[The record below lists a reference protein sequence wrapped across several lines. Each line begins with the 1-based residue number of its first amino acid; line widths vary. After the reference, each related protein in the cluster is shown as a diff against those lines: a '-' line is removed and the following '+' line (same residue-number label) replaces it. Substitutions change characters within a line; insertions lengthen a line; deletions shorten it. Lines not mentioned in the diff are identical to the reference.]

1 MNEQQLYDFGDGLP
15 VNTTLKVQLR
25 ERLTAPWK
33 HVRWWT
39 LALTAGAVTAM
50 LVFLNIEVTSKTP
63 ALEARDLDLV
73 GQTTIQ
79 QVANG
84 PVAYVGET
92 ELGPVFL
99 VPATGIELYKT
110 DGGTVVL
117 ASAEQLEAG
126 SSSAETVQNAC
137 LSLDG
142 KTVAYE
148 LDQNIYTLDTATG
161 ERRLVLM
168 GSPDGTFSLDHPAF
182 WNYPAFVGSGMLVA
196 TRVTSSVENGKLT
209 IDNFGG
215 IVLVNLKDGTQ
226 TVLAEHGG
234 LPSAT
239 RDGKTIVFTQLGDA
253 QPVAQLT
260 LEGRVTRHYGQQGD
274 HSAVIS
280 PDGRYIVFLT
290 KGQELAVTDAGS
302 FSTRRI
308 LGQGDFYDLRWSQ
321 DSKSV
326 YLLKFADIEGWS
338 ATYLEKLEFGKSD
351 VSSAQ
356 DAIRKYLEAL
366 ILHQDD
372 IMRTVWKQVPFEG
385 PLSGPGAQPVGY
397 AIGTVRQANG
407 KTLVSAQETYAYAM
421 NPWGIIQDT
430 VFTVV
435 QQQDGRYLIETV
447 SDGPRLFMT
456 LTGRDNRITVAKPD
470 INGDSSHGDAKTYQT
485 LFDLNGSFNE
495 ELKKETGLEVTGWGA
510 SQKAGDDAARQVGA
524 TPLDPNGFHLTALG
538 YDPDAGWV
546 VFALQRAN
554 GDYRLYAVR
563 IRQDVSVEPMAR
575 LIGKGSGAFVQSLV
589 LNNEGRVLVNLD
601 MALQNGV
608 VLHQG
613 MVCDVGQREYAPSTA
628 LADFMTKGGWRV
640 MTAFWRGDT
649 LAVAV
654 TRSTGET
661 AIDSHVVDVNP
672 VTGALAQIP

>member
-1 MNEQQLYDFGDGLP
+1 MNEQQLYDFGDRLL
-15 VNTTLKVQLR
+15 VNIALKVQLR
-25 ERLTAPWK
+25 QRLAAPRK
-33 HVRWWT
+33 HIRWWT
-39 LALTAGAVTAM
+39 LALSAGAVTAL
-50 LVFLNIEVTSKTP
+50 LVFLNIATTSRTP

-92 ELGPVFL
+92 EQGPVFL
-99 VPATGIELYKT
+99 IPATGIELYET

-117 ASAEQLEAG
+117 ASARQLTAG
-126 SSSAETVQNAC
+126 SSSAEMVQNAC

-148 LDQNIYTLDTATG
+148 LDQNIYTLDTASG
-161 ERRLVLM
+161 ERRLVLASSTDM
-168 GSPDGTFSLDHPAF
+168 TVSWDR
-182 WNYPAFVGSGMLVA
+182 PAFVGSGMLVA
-196 TRVTSSVENGKLT
+196 TRVTSSVENGKLA

-215 IVLVNLKDGTQ
+215 IVLVNLKDGAQ

-239 RDGKTIVFTQLGDA
+239 RDGKTVVFTQLDDA
-253 QPVAQLT
+253 QPVVQVA
-260 LEGRVTRHYGQQGD
+260 LEERVTRRYGQQGD

-290 KGQELAVTDAGS
+290 KSQELAVTDAGS

-308 LGQGDFYDLRWSQ
+308 LGKGTFYDLRWSR

-326 YLLKFADIEGWS
+326 YLLKFAHIVGWS
-338 ATYLEKLEFGKSD
+338 AMYLEKLELGKTD
-351 VSSAQ
+351 VANAQ
-356 DAIRKYLEAL
+356 DAVRKYLEAL

-397 AIGTVRQANG
+397 TIGTVRQANG
-407 KTLVSAQETYAYAM
+407 KTLVSAQTTYAYAM

-430 VFTVV
+430 IFTVV
-435 QQQDGRYLIETV
+435 HQDDRYLIETV
-447 SDGPRLFMT
+447 SDGPRLFMV
-456 LTGRDNRITVAKPD
+456 LTGRDNQITVAKPD
-470 INGDSSHGDAKTYQT
+470 ENGDSSHGDAKTYQT

-495 ELKKETGLEVTGWGA
+495 ELKKETGLQVTGWGA

-563 IRQDVSVEPMAR
+563 ARQDVSVEPAAR
-575 LIGKGSGAFVQSLV
+575 LIGKGSGAFVQSLI

-601 MALQNGV
+601 TASQNGT
-608 VLHQG
+608 VLHQV
-613 MVCDVGQREYAPSTA
+613 MICDVDQKEYAPSTA
-628 LADFMTKGGWRV
+628 LADFMTKGGWHV

-649 LAVAV
+649 LAVVV
-654 TRSTGET
+654 TRSTGKT
-661 AIDSHVVDVNP
+661 AIDSRIVEVNP
-672 VTGALAQIP
+672 VTGTLARKP

>member
-1 MNEQQLYDFGDGLP
+1 MNEQQLYDFGDDLP
-15 VNTTLKVQLR
+15 VNTALKVQLR
-25 ERLTAPWK
+25 ERLTVPHK

-39 LALTAGAVTAM
+39 LALAAGAVTAV
-50 LVFLNIEVTSKTP
+50 LVLLNIVVTSRIP
-63 ALEARDLDLV
+63 ALEARDLDIV

-92 ELGPVFL
+92 EQGPVFL
-99 VPATGIELYKT
+99 VPATGIELYRT
-110 DGGTVVL
+110 DGKTVVL
-117 ASAEQLEAG
+117 ASTKQLTAG

-137 LSLDG
+137 LSPNG

-148 LDQNIYTLDTATG
+148 LNQNIYMLDTASG
-161 ERRLVLM
+161 ERRLVLASSTDM
-168 GSPDGTFSLDHPAF
+168 TVS
-182 WNYPAFVGSGMLVA
+182 WNHPAFVGSGMLVA
-196 TRVTSSVENGKLT
+196 TRVTSSVDNQKLV
-209 IDNFGG
+209 IDSFGG
-215 IVLVNLKDGTQ
+215 IVLVDLNDGAQ
-226 TVLAEHGG
+226 TVLAENGG

-239 RDGKTIVFTQLGDA
+239 RDGKTIVFTQPDVA
-253 QPVAQLT
+253 QPVVQFT
-260 LEGRVTRHYGQQGD
+260 LEGSVTRHYGQQGD

-290 KGQELAVTDAGS
+290 KSQELAVTDAGS

-308 LGQGDFYDLRWSQ
+308 LGQGDFYDLRWSR
-321 DSKSV
+321 DSRSI
-326 YLLKFADIEGWS
+326 YLLKFAHIEGWS

-356 DAIRKYLEAL
+356 DAVRKYLEAL
-366 ILHQDD
+366 ILHEDD
-372 IMRTVWKQVPFEG
+372 IMRTVWKQVPFQG

-397 AIGTVRQANG
+397 TIGTVRQENG
-407 KTLVSAQETYAYAM
+407 KTLVSAQTTYAYAM

-430 VFTVV
+430 IFTVV
-435 QQQDGRYLIETV
+435 QQDGRYLIETV
-447 SDGPRLFMT
+447 SDGPRLFMV
-456 LTGRDNRITVAKPD
+456 LTGRDNQITVAKPD
-470 INGDSSHGDAKTYQT
+470 ENGDSSHGDAKTYQT

-495 ELKKETGLEVTGWGA
+495 ELKQETGLQVTGWGA

-524 TPLDPNGFHLTALG
+524 TPLDANGFHLTVLG

-563 IRQDVSVEPMAR
+563 VQQDASVTPTAR
-575 LIGKGSGAFVQSLV
+575 LIGKGSGAFVQSLL

-601 MALQNGV
+601 TVPQNGA
-608 VLHQG
+608 VLHQV
-613 MVCDVGQREYAPSTA
+613 MICDVDQRKYVPSTA

-640 MTAFWRGDT
+640 MTAFWRGDM
-649 LAVAV
+649 LAVVV
-654 TRSTGET
+654 TRSTGKT
-661 AIDSHVVDVNP
+661 AIDSHVVEVNP
-672 VTGALAQIP
+672 VTGALAQKP

>member
-1 MNEQQLYDFGDGLP
+1 MNEQQLYDFGDDLP
-15 VNTTLKVQLR
+15 VNTALKVQLR
-25 ERLTAPWK
+25 ERLTAPRK
-33 HVRWWT
+33 HIRWWT
-39 LALTAGAVTAM
+39 LALTAGAVTA
-50 LVFLNIEVTSKTP
+50 LFVFLNIEVTSKTP

-110 DGGTVVL
+110 DGKTVVL
-117 ASAEQLEAG
+117 ASAKQLMAG

-137 LSLDG
+137 LSQDG

-148 LDQNIYTLDTATG
+148 LDQNIYTLDTASG
-161 ERRLVLM
+161 EHRLVLASSTDM
-168 GSPDGTFSLDHPAF
+168 TVSWDR
-182 WNYPAFVGSGMLVA
+182 PAFVGSGMLVA

-234 LPSAT
+234 LPSVT
-239 RDGKTIVFTQLGDA
+239 RDGKTVVFTQLGDA

-274 HSAVIS
+274 YSAVIS

-290 KGQELAVTDAGS
+290 KSQELAVTDAGS

-308 LGQGDFYDLRWSQ
+308 LGKGDFYDLRWSR
-321 DSKSV
+321 DSKGI
-326 YLLKFADIEGWS
+326 YLLKAASIEGWS
-338 ATYLEKLEFGKSD
+338 ATYLEKLELGKTD
-351 VSSAQ
+351 VANAQ
-356 DAIRKYLEAL
+356 DAVRKYLEAL

-397 AIGTVRQANG
+397 TIGTVRQANG

-421 NPWGIIQDT
+421 NPWEIIQDT
-430 VFTVV
+430 VFTIV

-563 IRQDVSVEPMAR
+563 IWQDVSVEPTAR
-575 LIGKGSGAFVQSLV
+575 LIGKGSGAFVQSLI

-601 MALQNGV
+601 TVPQNGA
-608 VLHQG
+608 VLHQV
-613 MVCDVGQREYAPSTA
+613 MICDVDQREYAASTA
-628 LADFMTKGGWRV
+628 LADFMTKGGWHV
-640 MTAFWRGDT
+640 MTGFWRGDT

-672 VTGALAQIP
+672 VTGALAQTP

>member
-1 MNEQQLYDFGDGLP
+1 MNEQQLYDFGDDLP
-15 VNTTLKVQLR
+15 VNTALKVQLR
-25 ERLTAPWK
+25 ERLTAPRK

-50 LVFLNIEVTSKTP
+50 LVFLNLAVTSKTP

-92 ELGPVFL
+92 ELGPVFV
-99 VPATGIELYKT
+99 VPTTGIELYKT
-110 DGGTVVL
+110 DGKTVVL
-117 ASAEQLEAG
+117 ASAKQLMAG

-137 LSLDG
+137 LSQDG

-148 LDQNIYTLDTATG
+148 LDQSIYMLDTASG
-161 ERRLVLM
+161 ERRLVLASSTDM
-168 GSPDGTFSLDHPAF
+168 TVS
-182 WNYPAFVGSGMLVA
+182 WNHPAFVGSGTLVA
-196 TRVTSSVENGKLT
+196 TRVTSSVKNGKLA

-215 IVLVNLKDGTQ
+215 IVLVNLKDGAQ

-239 RDGKTIVFTQLGDA
+239 RDGKTIVFTQMDAA
-253 QPVAQLT
+253 QPVVQLT
-260 LEGRVTRHYGQQGD
+260 VTTYTTHQYGQQGD

-280 PDGRYIVFLT
+280 PDGQYIVFLT
-290 KGQELAVTDAGS
+290 KSQELAVTDAGS

-308 LGQGDFYDLRWSQ
+308 LGKGDFYDLRWSR
-321 DSKSV
+321 DSRSI
-326 YLLKFADIEGWS
+326 YLLKYAHIEGWS

-356 DAIRKYLEAL
+356 DAVRKYLEAL
-366 ILHQDD
+366 ILHEDD
-372 IMRTVWKQVPFEG
+372 IMRTVWKQVPFQG

-397 AIGTVRQANG
+397 TIGTVRQENG
-407 KTLVSAQETYAYAM
+407 KTLVSAQTTYAYAM
-421 NPWGIIQDT
+421 NPWDIIQDT
-430 VFTVV
+430 LFTVV
-435 QQQDGRYLIETV
+435 QEDDRYLIETV
-447 SDGPRLFMT
+447 SDGPRLFMV
-456 LTGRDNRITVAKPD
+456 LTGRDNQITVAKPD
-470 INGDSSHGDAKTYQT
+470 ENGDSSHGDAKTYQT

-495 ELKKETGLEVTGWGA
+495 ELKKETGMQITGWGA
-510 SQKAGDDAARQVGA
+510 SQTAGDDAARQVGA
-524 TPLDPNGFHLTALG
+524 TPLDPNGFHLTVLG
-538 YDPDAGWV
+538 YDSDAGWI

-563 IRQDVSVEPMAR
+563 VQQDASVTPAAR

-589 LNNEGRVLVNLD
+589 LNSEGHVLVNLD
-601 MALQNGV
+601 TAPQNGA
-608 VLHQG
+608 VLHQV
-613 MVCDVGQREYAPSTA
+613 MICDVNQREYAASTA
-628 LADFMTKGGWRV
+628 LADFMTKGGWHV
-640 MTAFWRGDT
+640 MTGFWRGDT

-654 TRSTGET
+654 TRSAGET

-672 VTGALAQIP
+672 VTGALAQTP

>member
-1 MNEQQLYDFGDGLP
+1 MNEQQLYDFGDHLP
-15 VNTTLKVQLR
+15 VNTVLKVQLR
-25 ERLTAPWK
+25 ERLAAPRK

-50 LVFLNIEVTSKTP
+50 LVFLNIAVTSRTP

-99 VPATGIELYKT
+99 VPATGIELYET

-117 ASAEQLEAG
+117 ASAKQLTAG
-126 SSSAETVQNAC
+126 SSSAEMVQNAC

-148 LDQNIYTLDTATG
+148 LDQNIYTLDTASG
-161 ERRLVLM
+161 ERRLVLASSTDM
-168 GSPDGTFSLDHPAF
+168 TVSWDR
-182 WNYPAFVGSGMLVA
+182 PAFVGSGMLVA

-215 IVLVNLKDGTQ
+215 IVLVNLKDGAQ

-239 RDGKTIVFTQLGDA
+239 HDGKTIVFTQPNTA

-302 FSTRRI
+302 FSTRRM
-308 LGQGDFYDLRWSQ
+308 LAKGTFYDLRWSR

-326 YLLKFADIEGWS
+326 YLLKFAHIVGWS
-338 ATYLEKLEFGKSD
+338 AMYLEKLELGKTD
-351 VSSAQ
+351 VANAQ
-356 DAIRKYLEAL
+356 DAVRKYLEAL

-397 AIGTVRQANG
+397 TIGTVRQANG
-407 KTLVSAQETYAYAM
+407 KTLVSAQTTYAYAM

-430 VFTVV
+430 IFTVV
-435 QQQDGRYLIETV
+435 HQDDRYLIETV
-447 SDGPRLFMT
+447 SDGPRLFMV
-456 LTGRDNRITVAKPD
+456 LTGRDNQITVAKPGE
-470 INGDSSHGDAKTYQT
+470 NGDSSHGDAKTYQT
-485 LFDLNGSFNE
+485 LFDLNASFNE
-495 ELKKETGLEVTGWGA
+495 ELKKETGLQVTGWGA

-524 TPLDPNGFHLTALG
+524 TALDPNGFHLTALG

-563 IRQDVSVEPMAR
+563 ARQDVSVEPAAR
-575 LIGKGSGAFVQSLV
+575 LIGKGSGAFVQSLI

-601 MALQNGV
+601 TAPQDGTV
-608 VLHQG
+608 VHQV
-613 MVCDVGQREYAPSTA
+613 MICDVDQKEYAPSTA
-628 LADFMTKGGWRV
+628 LAEFMTKGGWHV

-649 LAVAV
+649 LAVVV

-661 AIDSHVVDVNP
+661 AIDSRIVEVNP
-672 VTGALAQIP
+672 VTGALARKP

>member
-15 VNTTLKVQLR
+15 VNTVLKVQLR

-50 LVFLNIEVTSKTP
+50 LVFLNIEVASKTP

-79 QVANG
+79 QIANG

-92 ELGPVFL
+92 ERGPVFL

-110 DGGTVVL
+110 DGKTVVL
-117 ASAEQLEAG
+117 ASAKQLMAG

-137 LSLDG
+137 LSQDG

-148 LDQNIYTLDTATG
+148 LDQNIYMLDTASG
-161 ERRLVLM
+161 ERRLVLASSTDM
-168 GSPDGTFSLDHPAF
+168 TVSWDR
-182 WNYPAFVGSGMLVA
+182 PAFVGSGMLVA
-196 TRVTSSVENGKLT
+196 TRVTSSVENGKLA

-215 IVLVNLKDGTQ
+215 IVLVNLKDGAQ

-239 RDGKTIVFTQLGDA
+239 RDGKTVVFTQLDDV
-253 QPVAQLT
+253 QPVVQVA
-260 LEGRVTRHYGQQGD
+260 LEERVTRRYGQQGD

-290 KGQELAVTDAGS
+290 KSQELAVTDAGS

-308 LGQGDFYDLRWSQ
+308 LGQGDFYDLRWSR
-321 DSKSV
+321 DSRSI
-326 YLLKFADIEGWS
+326 YLLKFAHIEGWS
-338 ATYLEKLEFGKSD
+338 AMYLEKLEFGKSD

-356 DAIRKYLEAL
+356 DAVRKYLEAL
-366 ILHQDD
+366 ILHEDD

-397 AIGTVRQANG
+397 TIGTVRQENG

-430 VFTVV
+430 IFTVV
-435 QQQDGRYLIETV
+435 QQDGRYLIETV
-447 SDGPRLFMT
+447 SDGPRLFMV
-456 LTGRDNRITVAKPD
+456 LTGRDNQITVAKPD
-470 INGDSSHGDAKTYQT
+470 ENGDSSHGDAKTYQT

-495 ELKKETGLEVTGWGA
+495 ELKKETGLQVTGWGA
-510 SQKAGDDAARQVGA
+510 SQKAGDDAAGVVGA

-563 IRQDVSVEPMAR
+563 VQQDASVTPTAR

-601 MALQNGV
+601 TVPQNGA
-608 VLHQG
+608 VLHQV
-613 MVCDVGQREYAPSTA
+613 MICDVDQREYVASTA
-628 LADFMTKGGWRV
+628 LADFMTKGGWHV
-640 MTAFWRGDT
+640 MTGFWRGDT

-672 VTGALAQIP
+672 VTGALAQTP

>member
-1 MNEQQLYDFGDGLP
+1 MNEQQLYDFGDDLP
-15 VNTTLKVQLR
+15 VNTALKVQLR
-25 ERLTAPWK
+25 ERLTAPRK
-33 HVRWWT
+33 HIRWWT
-39 LALTAGAVTAM
+39 LALTAGAVTA
-50 LVFLNIEVTSKTP
+50 LFVFLNIEVTSKTP

-110 DGGTVVL
+110 DGKTVVL
-117 ASAEQLEAG
+117 ASAKQLMAG

-137 LSLDG
+137 LSQDG

-148 LDQNIYTLDTATG
+148 LDQNIYTLDTASG
-161 ERRLVLM
+161 EHRLVLASSTDM
-168 GSPDGTFSLDHPAF
+168 TVSWDR
-182 WNYPAFVGSGMLVA
+182 PAFVGSGMLVA

-234 LPSAT
+234 LPSVT
-239 RDGKTIVFTQLGDA
+239 RDGKTVVFTQLGDA

-274 HSAVIS
+274 YSAVIS

-290 KGQELAVTDAGS
+290 KSQELAVTDAGS

-308 LGQGDFYDLRWSQ
+308 LGKGDFYDLRWSR
-321 DSKSV
+321 DSKGI
-326 YLLKFADIEGWS
+326 YLLKSASIEGWS
-338 ATYLEKLEFGKSD
+338 ATYLEKLELGKTD
-351 VSSAQ
+351 VANAQ
-356 DAIRKYLEAL
+356 DAVRKYLEAL

-397 AIGTVRQANG
+397 TIGTVRQANG

-421 NPWGIIQDT
+421 NPWEIIQDT
-430 VFTVV
+430 VFTIV

-495 ELKKETGLEVTGWGA
+495 ELKKETGLQVTGWGA
-510 SQKAGDDAARQVGA
+510 SQEAGDDAAGVVGA

-538 YDPDAGWV
+538 YDPDASWV

-563 IRQDVSVEPMAR
+563 VRQDTSLAPIAR
-575 LIGKGSGAFVQSLV
+575 LIGKGSGAFVQSLL
-589 LNNEGRVLVNLD
+589 LNNEGRVLVHLD
-601 MALQNGV
+601 TAPQNA
-608 VLHQG
+608 VLYQV
-613 MVCDVGQREYAPSTA
+613 MICDVDQQEYAPSTA
-628 LADFMTKGGWRV
+628 LAEFMTNGGWHV

-654 TRSTGET
+654 TRSNGET
-661 AIDSHVVDVNP
+661 AIDSRIVEVDP
-672 VTGALAQIP
+672 TTGALAQTP

>member
-1 MNEQQLYDFGDGLP
+1 MNEQQLYDFGDDLP
-15 VNTTLKVQLR
+15 VNTALKVQLR
-25 ERLTAPWK
+25 ECLLAPRK

-50 LVFLNIEVTSKTP
+50 LVFLNIATTSRTP

-99 VPATGIELYKT
+99 VPATGIELYET

-117 ASAEQLEAG
+117 ASAKQLTAG
-126 SSSAETVQNAC
+126 SSSAEMVQNAC

-148 LDQNIYTLDTATG
+148 LDQNIYTLDTASG
-161 ERRLVLM
+161 ERRLVLASSTDM
-168 GSPDGTFSLDHPAF
+168 TVSWDR
-182 WNYPAFVGSGMLVA
+182 PAFVGSGMLVA

-215 IVLVNLKDGTQ
+215 IVLVNLKDGAQ

-234 LPSAT
+234 LPSVT
-239 RDGKTIVFTQLGDA
+239 RDGKTVVFTQLGDA
-253 QPVAQLT
+253 QPVVQVAM
-260 LEGRVTRHYGQQGD
+260 EGREARHYGQQGD

-290 KGQELAVTDAGS
+290 EGQELAVTDAGS

-308 LGQGDFYDLRWSQ
+308 LGQGDFYDLRWSR
-321 DSKSV
+321 DSRSI

-338 ATYLEKLEFGKSD
+338 ATYLEKLELGKTD
-351 VSSAQ
+351 VASAQ
-356 DAIRKYLEAL
+356 DAVRKYLEAL
-366 ILHQDD
+366 ILHEDD

-397 AIGTVRQANG
+397 TIGTVRQANG

-485 LFDLNGSFNE
+485 LFDLSGSFNE

-628 LADFMTKGGWRV
+628 LADFMTKGGWHV

-661 AIDSHVVDVNP
+661 AIDSRIVDVNP
-672 VTGALAQIP
+672 VTGALAQTP

>member
-1 MNEQQLYDFGDGLP
+1 MNEQQLYDFGDDLP
-15 VNTTLKVQLR
+15 VNTALKVQLR
-25 ERLTAPWK
+25 ERLTAPRK
-33 HVRWWT
+33 HIRWWT
-39 LALTAGAVTAM
+39 LALTAGAVTA
-50 LVFLNIEVTSKTP
+50 LFVFLNIEVTSKTP

-110 DGGTVVL
+110 DGKTVVL
-117 ASAEQLEAG
+117 ASAKQLMAG

-137 LSLDG
+137 LSQDG

-148 LDQNIYTLDTATG
+148 LDQNIYTLDTASG
-161 ERRLVLM
+161 EHRLVLASSTDM
-168 GSPDGTFSLDHPAF
+168 TVSWDR
-182 WNYPAFVGSGMLVA
+182 PAFVGSGMLVA

-234 LPSAT
+234 LPSVT
-239 RDGKTIVFTQLGDA
+239 RDGKTVVFTQLGDA

-274 HSAVIS
+274 YSAVIS

-290 KGQELAVTDAGS
+290 KSQELAVTDAGS

-308 LGQGDFYDLRWSQ
+308 LGKGDFYDLRWSR
-321 DSKSV
+321 DSKGI
-326 YLLKFADIEGWS
+326 YLLKSASIEGWS
-338 ATYLEKLEFGKSD
+338 ATYLEKLELGKTD
-351 VSSAQ
+351 VANAQ
-356 DAIRKYLEAL
+356 DAVRKYLEAL

-397 AIGTVRQANG
+397 TIGTVRQANG

-421 NPWGIIQDT
+421 NPWEIIQDT
-430 VFTVV
+430 VFTIV

-495 ELKKETGLEVTGWGA
+495 ELKKETGLQVTGWGA
-510 SQKAGDDAARQVGA
+510 SQEAGDDAAGVVGA

-538 YDPDAGWV
+538 YDPDASWV

-628 LADFMTKGGWRV
+628 LADFMTKGGWHV

-654 TRSTGET
+654 TRSNGET
-661 AIDSHVVDVNP
+661 AVDSRIVEVNP
-672 VTGALAQIP
+672 MTGALAQTP